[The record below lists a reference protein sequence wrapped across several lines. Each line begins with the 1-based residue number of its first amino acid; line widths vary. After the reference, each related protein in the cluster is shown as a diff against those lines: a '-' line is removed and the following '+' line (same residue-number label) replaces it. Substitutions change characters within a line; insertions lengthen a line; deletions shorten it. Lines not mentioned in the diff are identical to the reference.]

1 MSISLFLKISFFAIS
16 SRILRIVTEHID
28 KVCSL
33 ESKLFLIP
41 ICSIGILNILEVIGK
56 TKFSKVTKCLTLVQG
71 GYSISLRANDIVYH
85 YRISTELDW
94 FYISP
99 ASKFNSLVELI
110 RHHSTIA
117 DGLIIPLKFAIPN
130 SHHKRNRYSR
140 PDQWEIDRHD
150 VRIQV

>member
-1 MSISLFLKISFFAIS
+1 MEEIDSI
-16 SRILRIVTEHID
+16 
-28 KVCSL
+28 CSL
-33 ESKLFLIP
+33 DSELSFSSIP
-41 ICSIGILNILEVIGK
+41 SVGILDIFIVIVK
-56 TKFSKVTKCLTLVQG
+56 TRLSKVTKCLTLVQG

-99 ASKFNSLVELI
+99 ASKFNSLVDLI

-150 VRIQV
+150 VRIQVQG